1 MATIELFRNSID
13 TQNYPA
19 GEVIFRQGD
28 TGELMYAV
36 QKGTVE
42 IRLGERVIQTHGP
55 GDIFGEMA
63 IIDNQP
69 RSATA
74 VAATDCRLVPID
86 EHRFMFLVQQT
97 PFFAI
102 QVMRV
107 MADRLRRLMSA

>member
-1 MATIELFRNSID
+1 MPQIELFRNSTD
-13 TQNYPA
+13 TQNYAA
-19 GEVIFRQGD
+19 GEVIFHKGD
-28 TGELMYAV
+28 PGSQMYAV
-36 QKGTVE
+36 QDGTVE
-42 IRLGERVIQTHGP
+42 IRVGDRVIQTHGP

-63 IIDNQP
+63 LIDSQP

-86 EHRFMFLVQQT
+86 ERRFMFLVQQT

-107 MADRLRRLMSA
+107 MADRLRRLMTA

>member
-36 QKGTVE
+36 QEGTVE

>member
-19 GEVIFRQGD
+19 GSVIFRQGD

-36 QKGTVE
+36 QEGTVE